1 MSDDQYWNITS
12 YYLVF
17 AAINLGLTYLLYRAW
32 KDHLRTWL
40 LREKTWQLLLLLF
53 ATLLLVLATA
63 VLVFMNYATYE
74 GWKSAIN
81 PDTPAPMF
89 ELFWI
94 FGIFAVAVPAAFA
107 GMLQTFVRKE
117 FDQLML

>member
-53 ATLLLVLATA
+53 AALLLVLATA
-63 VLVFMNYATYE
+63 VLVFMHYATYE

-89 ELFWI
+89 QSHLF
-94 FGIFAVAVPAAFA
+94 
-107 GMLQTFVRKE
+107 E
-117 FDQLML
+117 